1 MGEVIVNR
9 EFEAKTGGCFDALD
23 VTDEVEEVVAA
34 SGVREGRALVFSPH
48 TTCCVLLAPSRA
60 AALASLETAREY
72 LAPDGI
78 YYAHD
83 DLSIRTENLVK
94 DELPNA
100 PAHILHVF
108 LGRASVA
115 MPVSG
120 GGIVLGTDQRVLFVE
135 LDCSRE
141 RRYCVQVLGD

>member
-1 MGEVIVNR
+1 MGTVIVYR
-9 EFEAKTGGCFDALD
+9 EFEAKTGGCFDAID
-23 VTDEVEEVVAA
+23 VTEEVEEVVAS
-34 SGVREGRALVFSPH
+34 SGVTEGRALVFSPH

-60 AALASLETAREY
+60 DALATLEKAREY

-83 DLSIRTENLVK
+83 DLSIRTENLVE

-108 LGRASVA
+108 CGRASVA

-120 GGIVLGTDQRVLFVE
+120 GRIVLGTDQRVLFVE
-135 LDCSRE
+135 LDCSRA